1 MAYWID
7 ETGIDNMKNS
17 SSYRMYKCDKESD
30 VTKLPTYKNKGEEQ
44 KDDISASKT
53 CIYGSECYCIENGK
67 YYTLTK
73 DTDTWVAKP
82 SMSEGNPD
90 INLDEYAKKTDIPKT
105 LPASDVYDW
114 AKQENKPTYTATE
127 VGAIAVSKENGYDAS
142 VAQTE
147 KNKKSIE
154 IINGSGEGSISKS
167 LSDAKSYADGLG
179 KNYATVAQG
188 KKADTSVQSVKM
200 QGNDTELKSGTNV
213 VIPAFPIDDGN
224 TNATSTWSS
233 TKIQQELQKLTA
245 AIEALKPQQ

>member
-82 SMSEGNPD
+82 SMSGGNPD

-127 VGAIAVSKENGYDAS
+127 VGAIAVSKENEYDAS

-154 IINGSGEGSISKS
+154 IITGSGEGSISKS

>member
-1 MAYWID
+1 M
-7 ETGIDNMKNS
+7 
-17 SSYRMYKCDKESD
+17 
-30 VTKLPTYKNKGEEQ
+30 
-44 KDDISASKT
+44 
-53 CIYGSECYCIENGK
+53 
-67 YYTLTK
+67 TK

-82 SMSEGNPD
+82 SMSGGNPD